1 MGYYAHS
8 EQSDF
13 YILQENF
20 PKVLD
25 TLHTKYPEY
34 SSKDDL
40 PEVITEFGLTVE
52 VDKHGNIAEMYY
64 EYNKFHSDEIDTL
77 FSIIAPSVEP
87 GSYITFRGEDD
98 NVWAYHFDG
107 SEYKEYPGQTIFPG
121 MPMDGPKRRKQ

>member
-52 VDKHGNIAEMYY
+52 VDKHGNIAEWFRVQRISWPDHISGNAYGRA
-64 EYNKFHSDEIDTL
+64 EKTARLKINK
-77 FSIIAPSVEP
+77 V
-87 GSYITFRGEDD
+87 
-98 NVWAYHFDG
+98 
-107 SEYKEYPGQTIFPG
+107 
-121 MPMDGPKRRKQ
+121 M